1 MNYTLNLCLGFIGII
16 LIADKVLA
24 GVLTVSSAKNNIRI
38 SNIKK
43 DSSISAKPIRF
54 HECNPKRPY
63 VWCLPSD
70 YDKNVPPWKYR
81 GLANLTLPWYY
92 NFFFNIFD
100 VQKIHDSDRT
110 LTIDMYFG
118 LLWIEPR
125 LKINGT
131 AIENDIEAH
140 TVEYNVGRFIGIPLN
155 NLEDFWLPDLE
166 IYGLRSFDSSSILK
180 PSASLKINKGKVLR
194 YVVRVRTVL
203 SCQMDFHL
211 YPFDSHEC
219 VFRAGS
225 FYQHQDVVKCNS
237 NFGHDP
243 EYQRHLEYKIII
255 TNLSSLQKSY
265 QYLGYNWATCGF
277 NILLERTLTQIL
289 FQVYFTSALLVIV
302 TWVSFIL
309 NPNNVPGRMGLL
321 VTAFLTLINIFIG
334 VRNSSPPSSGL
345 NAISIFLVVCIG
357 NVFATFLEYAC
368 VLIIF
373 GQEIATRQLGTAHP
387 DQLRIDSTE
396 ESEAITDRNKSN
408 MQSCGKKLANNVIDY
423 ISLILFPTTF
433 AIFLTV
439 YFNVYTQ

>member
-1 MNYTLNLCLGFIGII
+1 MNSILNLCLGLIIII
-16 LIADKVLA
+16 LIADKVH
-24 GVLTVSSAKNNIRI
+24 GDVSTVSSAYNIRI
-38 SNIKK
+38 PNIKK
-43 DSSISAKPIRF
+43 DSSISSNPTHF
-54 HECNPKRPY
+54 HVCHKNRPY

-70 YDKNVPPWKYR
+70 YDKNVPPWRYR
-81 GLANLTLPWYY
+81 GLENLTLPWYY
-92 NFFFNIFD
+92 NFFFNLFE
-100 VQKIHDSDRT
+100 VQEIHEFDRT

-131 AIENDIEAH
+131 AIEKDIEGH

-166 IYGLRSFDSSSILK
+166 IYGLRSFDTTSVLK
-180 PSASLKINKGKVLR
+180 PMASLKINKGKVLR
-194 YVVRVRTVL
+194 YVVRVRTAL

-225 FYQHQDVVKCNS
+225 FYQHQDVVKCTS

-243 EYQRHLEYKIII
+243 EHQRNLEYKIVI
-255 TNLSSLQKSY
+255 TNLSSHEKTFEY
-265 QYLGYNWATCGF
+265 IGVNWAYCGF
-277 NILLERTLTQIL
+277 KILLERTLTQIL

-357 NVFATFLEYAC
+357 HVFAAFLEYAC

-373 GQEIATRQLGTAHP
+373 GQGVASRQLGTAHP

-408 MQSCGKKLANNVIDY
+408 MQLCGKKLANNVIDCM
-423 ISLILFPTTF
+423 SLILFPTTF
-433 AIFLTV
+433 AIFVTV
-439 YFNVYTQ
+439 YFKLYTQ

>member
-1 MNYTLNLCLGFIGII
+1 MNYKLKLCLVFIII
-16 LIADKVLA
+16 IVIADKVL
-24 GVLTVSSAKNNIRI
+24 GDVTTVSSADNIRI

-43 DSSISAKPIRF
+43 DNSISSNPTSF
-54 HECNPKRPY
+54 HVCDKNRPY

-70 YDKNVPPWKYR
+70 YDKNVPPWRYR
-81 GLANLTLPWYY
+81 GLENLTLPWYY
-92 NFFFNIFD
+92 NFFFNLFE
-100 VQKIHDSDRT
+100 VQEIHEFDRT

-131 AIENDIEAH
+131 AIEKDIEGH

-155 NLEDFWLPDLE
+155 NLEDLWLPDLE
-166 IYGLRSFDSSSILK
+166 IYGLRSFDTTSVLK
-180 PSASLKINKGKVLR
+180 PMASLKINKDKVLR
-194 YVVRVRTVL
+194 YVVRVRTAL

-225 FYQHQDVVKCNS
+225 FYQHQDVVKCTS

-243 EYQRHLEYKIII
+243 EHQRNLEYKIII
-255 TNLSSLQKSY
+255 TNLSSHEKTFEY
-265 QYLGYNWATCGF
+265 IGVNWAYCGF
-277 NILLERTLTQIL
+277 KILLERTLTQIL

-357 NVFATFLEYAC
+357 NVFAAFLEYAC

-373 GQEIATRQLGTAHP
+373 GQGVASRQLGTAHP
-387 DQLRIDSTE
+387 DQLKIDSTE
-396 ESEAITDRNKSN
+396 ESEAITNRNKSN
-408 MQSCGKKLANNVIDY
+408 IHSCGKKLANNVIDY
-423 ISLILFPTTF
+423 MSLILFPTTF
-433 AIFLTV
+433 AIFFTI
-439 YFNVYTQ
+439 YFNLYTH

>member
-1 MNYTLNLCLGFIGII
+1 MSYKLNVCLLSIILI
-16 LIADKVLA
+16 LIADKVL
-24 GVLTVSSAKNNIRI
+24 GDVSTVSSENNIII

-43 DSSISAKPIRF
+43 DHSISSNPTLF
-54 HECNPKRPY
+54 HVCNKNRPY

-70 YDKNVPPWKYR
+70 YDKNVPPWRYR
-81 GLANLTLPWYY
+81 GLENLTLPWYY
-92 NFFFNIFD
+92 NFFFNLFE
-100 VQKIHDSDRT
+100 VQEIHEFDRT

-131 AIENDIEAH
+131 AIEKDIEGH

-166 IYGLRSFDSSSILK
+166 IYGLRSFDTTSVLK
-180 PSASLKINKGKVLR
+180 PMASLKINKGKVLR
-194 YVVRVRTVL
+194 YVVRVRTAL

-225 FYQHQDVVKCNS
+225 FYQHQDVVKCTS

-243 EYQRHLEYKIII
+243 EHQRNLEYKIII
-255 TNLSSLQKSY
+255 TNLSSHEKTFEY
-265 QYLGYNWATCGF
+265 IGVNWAYCGF
-277 NILLERTLTQIL
+277 KILLERTLTQIL

-302 TWVSFIL
+302 IWVSFIL
-309 NPNNVPGRMGLL
+309 SPNNVPGRMGLL

-334 VRNSSPPSSGL
+334 VRSSSPPSSGL

-357 NVFATFLEYAC
+357 NVFAAFLEYAC

-373 GQEIATRQLGTAHP
+373 GQGAASRHLGTSDAE
-387 DQLRIDSTE
+387 QLRIESTE
-396 ESEAITDRNKSN
+396 QFEAITDRNKSK
-408 MQSCGKKLANNVIDY
+408 MQSCGKKLANNVIDC
-423 ISLILFPTTF
+423 ISLVLFPAAF

-439 YFNVYTQ
+439 YFKAYIR

>member
-1 MNYTLNLCLGFIGII
+1 MNYKLKLCLVFIII
-16 LIADKVLA
+16 IVIADKVL
-24 GVLTVSSAKNNIRI
+24 GDVTTVSSADNIRI

-43 DSSISAKPIRF
+43 DNSISSNPTLF
-54 HECNPKRPY
+54 HVCSKDRPY

-70 YDKNVPPWKYR
+70 YDKNVPPWRYR
-81 GLANLTLPWYY
+81 GLENLTLPWYY
-92 NFFFNIFD
+92 NFFFNLFE
-100 VQKIHDSDRT
+100 VQEIHEFDRT

-131 AIENDIEAH
+131 AIEKDIEGH

-155 NLEDFWLPDLE
+155 NLEDLWLPDLE
-166 IYGLRSFDSSSILK
+166 IYGLRSFDTTSVLK
-180 PSASLKINKGKVLR
+180 PMASLKINKGKVLR
-194 YVVRVRTVL
+194 YVVRVRTAL

-225 FYQHQDVVKCNS
+225 FYQHQDVVKCTS

-243 EYQRHLEYKIII
+243 EHQRNLEYKIII
-255 TNLSSLQKSY
+255 TNLSSHEKTFEY
-265 QYLGYNWATCGF
+265 IGVNWAYCGF
-277 NILLERTLTQIL
+277 KILLERTLTQIL

-302 TWVSFIL
+302 TWASFIL

-357 NVFATFLEYAC
+357 NVFAAFLEYAC

-373 GQEIATRQLGTAHP
+373 GQGVASRQLGTAHP

-408 MQSCGKKLANNVIDY
+408 IQSCGKKLANNAIDCM
-423 ISLILFPTTF
+423 SLILFPTTF
-433 AIFLTV
+433 AIFFTI
-439 YFNVYTQ
+439 YFNLYTH

>member
-1 MNYTLNLCLGFIGII
+1 MNSILNLCLGFIIII
-16 LIADKVLA
+16 LIADKVH
-24 GVLTVSSAKNNIRI
+24 GDVSTVSSAYNIRI

-43 DSSISAKPIRF
+43 DNSISSNPT
-54 HECNPKRPY
+54 HLHVCNKDRPY

-81 GLANLTLPWYY
+81 SLENLTLPWYY
-92 NFFFNIFD
+92 NFFFNLFE
-100 VQKIHDSDRT
+100 VQEIHEFDRT

-131 AIENDIEAH
+131 AIEKDIEGH

-155 NLEDFWLPDLE
+155 NLEDLWLPDLE
-166 IYGLRSFDSSSILK
+166 IYGLRSFDTTSVLK
-180 PSASLKINKGKVLR
+180 PMASLKINKGKVLR
-194 YVVRVRTVL
+194 YVVRVRTAL

-225 FYQHQDVVKCNS
+225 FYQHQDVVKCTS

-243 EYQRHLEYKIII
+243 EHQRNLEYKIII
-255 TNLSSLQKSY
+255 TNLSSHEKTFEY
-265 QYLGYNWATCGF
+265 IGVNWAYCGF
-277 NILLERTLTQIL
+277 KILLERTLTQIL

-357 NVFATFLEYAC
+357 NVFAAFLEYAC

-373 GQEIATRQLGTAHP
+373 GQGAASRHLGTSHA
-387 DQLRIDSTE
+387 DQLRIESTE
-396 ESEAITDRNKSN
+396 QFEASTDRNKSK
-408 MQSCGKKLANNVIDY
+408 MQSCGKKLANNVIDCM
-423 ISLILFPTTF
+423 SLILFPTTF
-433 AIFLTV
+433 AIFVTV
-439 YFNVYTQ
+439 YFKLYTQ

>member
-1 MNYTLNLCLGFIGII
+1 MNSKLNLCLEFIIII
-16 LIADKVLA
+16 LNSDKVL
-24 GVLTVSSAKNNIRI
+24 GDVTTVSSADNIEI

-43 DSSISAKPIRF
+43 DNSISAYPTPF
-54 HECNPKRPY
+54 HVCNKDRPY

-70 YDKNVPPWKYR
+70 YDKNVPPWRYR
-81 GLANLTLPWYY
+81 GLENLTLPWYY
-92 NFFFNIFD
+92 NFFFNLFE
-100 VQKIHDSDRT
+100 VQEIHEFDRT

-131 AIENDIEAH
+131 AIEKDIEAH
-140 TVEYNVGRFIGIPLN
+140 TVEYDVGRFIGIPLN

-166 IYGLRSFDSSSILK
+166 IYGLRSFDTSRVLK

-194 YVVRVRTVL
+194 YVVRVRTAL

-225 FYQHQDVVKCNS
+225 FYQHQDVVKCTS
-237 NFGHDP
+237 SFGHDP
-243 EYQRHLEYKIII
+243 EDQRNLEYKIII
-255 TNLSSLQKSY
+255 TNLSLDQKTY
-265 QYLGYNWATCGF
+265 EYLGYDWATCGF
-277 NILLERTLTQIL
+277 KILLERTLTQIL

-309 NPNNVPGRMGLL
+309 KPENVPGRMGLL

-357 NVFATFLEYAC
+357 NVFAAFLEYAC

-373 GQEIATRQLGTAHP
+373 GQGVASRQLVTARP
-387 DQLRIDSTE
+387 DHLRVDSTE

-408 MQSCGKKLANNVIDY
+408 LQSCGKKLANNVIDC
-423 ISLILFPTTF
+423 ISLILFPTSF
-433 AIFLTV
+433 AIFFTI
-439 YFNVYTQ
+439 YFKLYTQ

>member
-1 MNYTLNLCLGFIGII
+1 
-16 LIADKVLA
+16 
-24 GVLTVSSAKNNIRI
+24 
-38 SNIKK
+38 
-43 DSSISAKPIRF
+43 
-54 HECNPKRPY
+54 
-63 VWCLPSD
+63 
-70 YDKNVPPWKYR
+70 
-81 GLANLTLPWYY
+81 
-92 NFFFNIFD
+92 
-100 VQKIHDSDRT
+100 
-110 LTIDMYFG
+110 MYFG

-125 LKINGT
+125 LEINGT
-131 AIENDIEAH
+131 AIEKDIEGH

-155 NLEDFWLPDLE
+155 NLEDLWVPDLE
-166 IYGLRSFDSSSILK
+166 IYGLRSFDTTSVLK
-180 PSASLKINKGKVLR
+180 PMASLKINKGKVLR
-194 YVVRVRTVL
+194 YVVRVRTAL

-225 FYQHQDVVKCNS
+225 FYQHQDVVKCTS

-243 EYQRHLEYKIII
+243 EHQRNLEYKIII
-255 TNLSSLQKSY
+255 TNLSSHEKTFEY
-265 QYLGYNWATCGF
+265 IGVNWAYCGF
-277 NILLERTLTQIL
+277 KILLERTLTQIL
-289 FQVYFTSALLVIV
+289 FQVCFTSALLVIV

-357 NVFATFLEYAC
+357 NVFAAFLEYAC

-373 GQEIATRQLGTAHP
+373 GQGVASRQLGTAHP

-408 MQSCGKKLANNVIDY
+408 IQSCGKKLANNVIDF

-433 AIFLTV
+433 AIFFAI
-439 YFNVYTQ
+439 YFKLYTQ